1 MSDLETG
8 TRPDL
13 FAARQRLAE
22 NLPQATDI
30 LAGLLRIDNSYPPG
44 RDFDVLADYLEPI
57 LQGLGLSCS
66 RVTVPA
72 DLCDAPGLPGGP
84 RINLLAQ
91 QATGKPAC
99 SLYFHTDTVPA
110 GDGWTHPPH
119 ALTREGRTLYGRGAA
134 DTKGAVAAAWLALK
148 TLRDLDVPL
157 AYDPQLLLCTDEEGG
172 RYPGIR
178 YLAEQKLIRG
188 HLLNF
193 NGTAAP
199 RIWGG
204 CFGSMDIRIEIDGLA
219 AHSGEPWRGIN
230 AIQAA
235 LPLLNRLDALA
246 AEVAQRA
253 SDLVPPPH
261 YPAGQPLHAH
271 LTLAAVHAGGDKGSQ
286 VPGRCTVLLNRRYA
300 PHENAQAVYDE
311 IRILADAVLRG
322 TAARSW
328 RTELMGHLAPVS
340 DPDGPHW
347 PRWQA
352 ALQAGFGY
360 APGDFVKYGATS
372 SSDMGWVQQQ
382 GIREILLGGLIRP
395 ESRIHGPDEHTTLDD
410 LLALADS
417 VLCYLAAAFQPA
429 ALPEGSPA
437 HR

>member
-1 MSDLETG
+1 MSNPRTEAS
-8 TRPDL
+8 PDL
-13 FAARQRLAE
+13 LHAARCRLVQS
-22 NLPQATDI
+22 LPQAVDL
-30 LAGLLRIDNSYPPG
+30 LAGLLQIDNSYPPG
-44 RDFDVLADYLEPI
+44 RDFDVLADYLEPVMRA
-57 LQGLGLSCS
+57 LDLSCT

-72 DLCDAPGLPGGP
+72 ELCDAPGLPGGP
-84 RINLLAQ
+84 RVNLLAQ
-91 QATGKPAC
+91 QSTGKPVC

-110 GDGWTHPPH
+110 GEGWTRSPH
-119 ALTREGRTLYGRGAA
+119 ALTREDRALYGRGAA
-134 DTKGAVAAAWLALK
+134 DTKGAVAAIWLALK

-157 AYDPQLLLCTDEEGG
+157 AYDVQLLLCTDEEGG

-178 YLAEQKLIRG
+178 YLAEQKLIQG

-204 CFGSMDIRIEIDGLA
+204 CFGSMDIRIEIDGLG
-219 AHSGEPWRGIN
+219 AHSGEPWRGVS

-235 LPLLNRLDALA
+235 LPLMNRLDTLA
-246 AEVAQRA
+246 TDIAQRT
-253 SDLVPPPH
+253 SDLVPPPY

-286 VPGRCTVLLNRRYA
+286 VPGLCTLLLNRRYA
-300 PHENAQAVYDE
+300 PHEDAQAVYDE
-311 IRILADAVLRG
+311 IRTLAEEVLSGTQARG
-322 TAARSW
+322 W
-328 RTELMGHLAPVS
+328 RTEIMGHLAPVS

-360 APGDFVKYGATS
+360 APEDFAKYGATS

-382 GIREILLGGLIRP
+382 GIQEILLGGLIRP
-395 ESRIHGPDEHTTLDD
+395 ESRAHGPDEYTTTDD

-429 ALPEGSPA
+429 MLPEGGPV
-437 HR
+437 H